1 MRAWRAA
8 PFPRRRW
15 AWPTCATSTVLCPA
29 LPLLW
34 RAAPQRSSWRASSK
48 RLGLEPRV
56 IDAHE
61 VRRKAHR
68 PEQKSDT
75 CDAQEL
81 CEGLR
86 HRFYRSVV
94 NVPSAE
100 IEELC
105 TMLPRRRHFIRIQ
118 TAEVNAVKRLL
129 RGAGCG
135 AGRRGTLRIDA
146 YW

>member
-1 MRAWRAA
+1 M
-8 PFPRRRW
+8 
-15 AWPTCATSTVLCPA
+15 
-29 LPLLW
+29 
-34 RAAPQRSSWRASSK
+34 
-48 RLGLEPRV
+48 

-68 PEQKSDT
+68 SEQKSDT
-75 CDAQEL
+75 CDAPEL

-118 TAEVNAVKRLL
+118 TA
-129 RGAGCG
+129 
-135 AGRRGTLRIDA
+135 
-146 YW
+146 